1 MGGTPEKIAGGNSAI
16 GQEIRCE
23 VAAEVLRASGELRLR
38 VFGGSMLPSI
48 WPGDVLLIRR
58 AAPADMEPG
67 GLVLYARNGGFVVHR
82 IVRKNGDMLTTRG
95 DALREDDE
103 PVPFSQALGK
113 VAMIERSGAQFA
125 PREKLKR
132 PDRLLSLLMAYFAP
146 LKAFALHLNSLRLK
160 FDRAQSNRE
169 TAPT

>member
-1 MGGTPEKIAGGNSAI
+1 MRGTPEKIAGGNSAV

-23 VAAEVLRASGELRLR
+23 VAAEALRASGELRLR

-67 GLVLYARNGGFVVHR
+67 GLVLCARKGGFVVHR
-82 IVRKNGDMLTTRG
+82 IVRKDEDMLTTRG

-103 PVPFSQALGK
+103 PVPFNQALGK
-113 VAMIERSGAQFA
+113 VAMIERGGAQFA
-125 PREKLKR
+125 PREKLKL

-160 FDRAQSNRE
+160 FDRTQSNRE
-169 TAPT
+169 TA